1 MRLVAIDRAVGH
13 LLARD
18 IPAADPRQ
26 MPLLRAGAEITD
38 RYVHGLKDV
47 GIHAVWVHDEMT
59 VGIEPVHLVPPQVRE
74 ESARMVS
81 TALARANRD
90 FDRRTVL
97 SRQLRVDLAD
107 IVDKIVAAVAEHGE
121 TALVLSDLQSA
132 DAYTHQHSIDVCAL
146 GILLGRAMF
155 LRDGWRDFKGRR
167 RVDGLERRV
176 HQLGIGLLLHDIGKI
191 AVPGEVLNKPG
202 ALSPEEMKVMQTH
215 PDIGAQMLTSGIYS
229 PLVRAI
235 VREHH
240 ERWDGKG
247 YPRGLAGHNI
257 SQLARIAA
265 VADVYDAVTSHRPY
279 SPAKPAHVGVDIIL
293 QGAGTAFD
301 PEVVDMFRRLVLP
314 YPVGTELQ
322 MADGSVGV
330 VASAEPGAPHKPL
343 VRFPSG
349 ERVVDLDREKL
360 AVATA
365 A

>member
-59 VGIEPVHLVPPQVRE
+59 AGIEPVHLVPPQVRE

-191 AVPGEVLNKPG
+191 AVPSSILTKPA
-202 ALSPEEMKVMQTH
+202 ALTAEEEQLMRTH
-215 PDIGAQMLTSGIYS
+215 PDVGAQMLQSNIYS
-229 PLVRAI
+229 PLVRAV

-247 YPRGLAGHNI
+247 YPRGLSGNNI
-257 SQLARIAA
+257 SQLARIGA

-279 SPAKPAHVGVDIIL
+279 SPAKPAHVGVDVIL
-293 QGAGTAFD
+293 TGRGTAFD
-301 PEVVDMFRRLVLP
+301 PEVVDMFRRIVLP
-314 YPVGTELQ
+314 YPVGTELV
-322 MADGSVGV
+322 MADGTVGV
-330 VASAEPGAPHKPL
+330 VASVESGDPHRPL
-343 VRFPSG
+343 VRFPTG
-349 ERVVDLDREKL
+349 ERTVDLDVERL
-360 AVATA
+360 AA
-365 A
+365 

>member
-1 MRLVAIDRAVGH
+1 MRLVAITRAVGYQ
-13 LLARD
+13 LARD

-26 MPLLRAGAEITD
+26 MPLLRAGAEITE
-38 RYVHGLKDV
+38 RYAHGLSDV

-81 TALARANRD
+81 DALDRANRD
-90 FDRRTVL
+90 FDRRTIL
-97 SRQLRVDLAD
+97 SRQLRLDLAD

-121 TALVLSDLQSA
+121 TALVLSDLATA

-146 GILLGRAMF
+146 GVLLGRSLF

-191 AVPGEVLNKPG
+191 AVPGHILSKPA
-202 ALSPEEMKVMQTH
+202 ALTPEEEVIMRTH
-215 PDIGAQMLTSGIYS
+215 PDIGAGMLQSNVYS
-229 PLVRAI
+229 PLARAV

-240 ERWDGKG
+240 ERWDGQG
-247 YPRGLAGHNI
+247 YPRGLSGQSI

-279 SPAKPAHVGVDIIL
+279 SPAKPAHVGVDVIL
-293 QGAGTAFD
+293 GGSGTAFD

-314 YPVGTELQ
+314 YPVGSELRL
-322 MADGSVGV
+322 ADGTVGV
-330 VASAEPGAPHKPL
+330 VASAEAGAPHRPL
-343 VRFPSG
+343 VRFPTG
-349 ERVVDLDREKL
+349 ERVVDLHAEKL
-360 AVATA
+360 AA
-365 A
+365 